1 MHEYRTAI
9 GKIRKVAMKKVI
21 KNIANMMYQADPTA
35 SFAIEFWDGDTIR
48 FGSFPEVIL
57 RLKNENSTKKIIR
70 KGFLGF
76 GEAYMD
82 GDLEIERDLQKL
94 FRLGFAINFDEHQLP
109 FWQKFRPA
117 ILSLLNSSTLRR
129 APKNISFHYDRG
141 NEFYE
146 LYLDKTMTY
155 SCAYFSKP
163 DDSLEQAQLNKY
175 EHISRKLLLKPNES
189 LLDIGC
195 GWGGM
200 LIYAAQNYGIAGV
213 GITLSKNQF
222 EYANRKIEELGLQN
236 KLKVLYQDYRRLNDK
251 FDKIVSIGMMEHV
264 GKKFIPTFIRKVS
277 DLLKS
282 GGLALLHTIGKDTPS
297 AGDPWTFNYIFPGAY
312 IPALHEIVKEVGNT
326 GFSILDVENLRL
338 HYAKT
343 LEKWAENFEDNIEK
357 IRSLFDET
365 FVRQW
370 RLFLNS
376 TAAGFKYG
384 NSRLFQILV
393 SKGLDNTLPVTRAH
407 VYEEYPP

>member
-1 MHEYRTAI
+1 
-9 GKIRKVAMKKVI
+9 MKKII
-21 KNIANMMYQADPTA
+21 KNIAQMMHQADPTA
-35 SFAIEFWDGDTIR
+35 CFAIEFWDGDAIG
-48 FGSFPEVIL
+48 FGSFPEVVL
-57 RLKNENSTKKIIR
+57 RLKTENSTKKIIK

-76 GEAYMD
+76 GEAYMEGELD
-82 GDLEIERDLQKL
+82 IEKDLPKL
-94 FRLGFAINFDEHQLP
+94 LRLGFAINFNEYCLS
-109 FWQKFRPA
+109 FWQKFQLV
-117 ILSLLNSSTLRR
+117 IFSLLNSSTLRR

-175 EHISRKLLLKPNES
+175 EHISRKLLLKPDES

-200 LIYAAQNYGIAGV
+200 LIYAARNYGITGV

-236 KLKVLYQDYRRLNDK
+236 QIKILYQDYRQLNDK

-264 GKKFIPTFIRKVS
+264 GKKFIPAFIQKVS

-282 GGLALLHTIGKDTPS
+282 KGLALLHTIGKDTPS
-297 AGDPWTFNYIFPGAY
+297 GGDPWTFNYVFPGHY
-312 IPALHEIVKEVGNT
+312 IPTLHEIVEEMGKT

-343 LEKWAENFEDNIEK
+343 LEKWAENFEENMEK
-357 IRSLFDET
+357 ISNMFDET

-384 NSRLFQILV
+384 NSRLFQVLV
-393 SKGLDNTLPVTRAH
+393 SKGLDNRLPVTRAH
-407 VYEEYPP
+407 VYEE

>member
-1 MHEYRTAI
+1 
-9 GKIRKVAMKKVI
+9 MKKVI
-21 KNIANMMYQADPTA
+21 KNIAQMMHQADPTA
-35 SFAIEFWDGDTIR
+35 CFAIEFWDGDAIG

-57 RLKNENSTKKIIR
+57 RLKTERSTKKIIR

-76 GEAYMD
+76 GEAYMEGELD
-82 GDLEIERDLQKL
+82 IEKDIPKL
-94 FRLGFAINFDEHQLP
+94 LRLGFAVNFNEYCLS
-109 FWQKFRPA
+109 FWQKFQVV
-117 ILSLLNSSTLRR
+117 IFSLLNSSTLRR

-175 EHISRKLLLKPNES
+175 EHISRKLLLKPDES

-200 LIYAAQNYGIAGV
+200 LIYAARNYGITGV

-222 EYANRKIEELGLQN
+222 EYANHKIEELGLQN
-236 KLKVLYQDYRRLNDK
+236 QLKVLYQDYRKLDDK
-251 FDKIVSIGMMEHV
+251 YDKIVSIGMMEHV
-264 GKKFIPTFIRKVS
+264 GKKFIPTFIQKVS

-282 GGLALLHTIGKDTPS
+282 EGLALLHTIGKDTPS
-297 AGDPWTFNYIFPGAY
+297 EEDPWTFNYIFPGHY
-312 IPALHEIVKEVGNT
+312 IPTLHEIVKEMGKT

-343 LEKWAENFEDNIEK
+343 LEKWAENFEENLEK
-357 IRSLFDET
+357 IRGMFDET

-384 NSRLFQILV
+384 DSRLFQILV

-407 VYEEYPP
+407 VYEE

>member
-1 MHEYRTAI
+1 MI
-9 GKIRKVAMKKVI
+9 MKKVI
-21 KNIANMMYQADPTA
+21 KNIAQMMHQADPTA
-35 SFAIEFWDGDTIR
+35 CFAIEFWDGDAIC
-48 FGSFPEVIL
+48 FGNFPEVIL
-57 RLKNENSTKKIIR
+57 RLKTKSCAKKIIR

-76 GEAYMD
+76 GEAYME
-82 GDLEIERDLQKL
+82 GDLEIEKDLLKL
-94 FRLGFAINFDEHQLP
+94 FRLGFAINFDEHCLP
-109 FWQKFRPA
+109 FWQKFRPL
-117 ILSLLNSSTLRR
+117 ILSLLKSSTLRR

-141 NEFYE
+141 DEFYA
-146 LYLDKTMTY
+146 LYLDETMTY

-200 LIYAAQNYGIAGV
+200 LIYAARKYGITGV

-222 EYANRKIEELGLQN
+222 EYANRKIEELELQN
-236 KLKVLYQDYRRLNDK
+236 QLKILYQDYRQLDDK

-264 GKKFIPTFIRKVS
+264 GKKFIPTFIQKVS
-277 DLLKS
+277 DLLKT

-297 AGDPWTFNYIFPGAY
+297 TGDPWTFSYIFPGAY
-312 IPALHEIVKEVGNT
+312 IPTLHEIVQEMGKT

-343 LEKWAENFEDNIEK
+343 LEKWAENFEGNIEK
-357 IRSLFDET
+357 IRKLFDEK

-407 VYEEYPP
+407 VYEE

>member
-1 MHEYRTAI
+1 
-9 GKIRKVAMKKVI
+9 MKKVI
-21 KNIANMMYQADPTA
+21 KNIAQMMHQSDPRA
-35 SFAIEFWDGDTIR
+35 CFAIEFWDGDAIR
-48 FGSFPEVIL
+48 FGKFPQVTL
-57 RLKNENSTKKIIR
+57 RLKTKSCAKKIIR

-76 GEAYMD
+76 GESYVK
-82 GDLEIERDLQKL
+82 GDLEIENDLLKL
-94 FRLGFAINFDEHQLP
+94 FRLGFAIDFDDYQLS
-109 FWQKFRPA
+109 FWQKFRLL
-117 ILSLLNSSTLRR
+117 IHSLIDSDTLRQ
-129 APKNISFHYDRG
+129 APKNISYHYDKG
-141 NEFYE
+141 DEFYA

-155 SCAYFSKP
+155 SCAYFVKP
-163 DDSLEQAQLNKY
+163 YDSLEQAQLNKY
-175 EHISRKLLLKPNES
+175 EHIARKLLLKPNES

-200 LIYAAQNYGIAGV
+200 LIYAARKYGITGV

-222 EYANRKIEELGLQN
+222 QYANRKIKELGLQN
-236 KLKVLYQDYRRLNDK
+236 QLKVLYQDYRQLSGK

-264 GKKFIPTFIRKVS
+264 GKRFIPTFIQKVS
-277 DLLKS
+277 DLLKT
-282 GGLALLHTIGKDTPS
+282 GGLALLHTIGKDSPS
-297 AGDPWTFNYIFPGAY
+297 AGDPWTFTYIFPGAY
-312 IPALHEIVKEVGNT
+312 IPTLHEIVNEMGKT

-343 LEKWAENFEDNIEK
+343 LEKWSENFEGNIAK
-357 IRSLFDET
+357 IRKLFDER

-376 TAAGFKYG
+376 TSAGFKYG

-407 VYEEYPP
+407 IYQDYPP

>member
-1 MHEYRTAI
+1 
-9 GKIRKVAMKKVI
+9 MKKVI
-21 KNIANMMYQADPTA
+21 KNIAQMMHQADPTA
-35 SFAIEFWDGDTIR
+35 CFAIEFWDGDAIG

-57 RLKNENSTKKIIR
+57 RLKTERSTKKIIR

-76 GEAYMD
+76 GEAYMEGELD
-82 GDLEIERDLQKL
+82 IEKDIPKL
-94 FRLGFAINFDEHQLP
+94 LRLGFAVNFNEYCLS
-109 FWQKFRPA
+109 FWQKIQVVIF
-117 ILSLLNSSTLRR
+117 SLLNSSTLRR

-175 EHISRKLLLKPNES
+175 EHISRKLLLKPDES

-200 LIYAAQNYGIAGV
+200 LIYAARNYGITGV

-222 EYANRKIEELGLQN
+222 EYANHKIEELGLQN
-236 KLKVLYQDYRRLNDK
+236 QLKVLYQDYRKLDDK
-251 FDKIVSIGMMEHV
+251 YDKIVSIGMMEHV
-264 GKKFIPTFIRKVS
+264 GKKFIPTFIQKVS

-282 GGLALLHTIGKDTPS
+282 EGLALLHTIGKDTPS
-297 AGDPWTFNYIFPGAY
+297 EEDPWTFNYIFPGHY
-312 IPALHEIVKEVGNT
+312 IPTLHEIVKEMGKT

-343 LEKWAENFEDNIEK
+343 LEKWAEKFEENLEK
-357 IRSLFDET
+357 IRGMFDET

-384 NSRLFQILV
+384 DSRLFQILV

-407 VYEEYPP
+407 VYEE

>member
-1 MHEYRTAI
+1 MMH
-9 GKIRKVAMKKVI
+9 
-21 KNIANMMYQADPTA
+21 QSDPRA
-35 SFAIEFWDGDTIR
+35 CFAIEFWDGDAIR
-48 FGSFPEVIL
+48 FGNFPQVTL
-57 RLKNENSTKKIIR
+57 RLKTKSCAKKIIR

-76 GEAYMD
+76 GESYVK
-82 GDLEIERDLQKL
+82 GDLEIENDLLKL
-94 FRLGFAINFDEHQLP
+94 FRLGFAIDFDDYRLS
-109 FWQKFRPA
+109 FWQKFRLL
-117 ILSLLNSSTLRR
+117 ILSLKDSDTLRQ
-129 APKNISFHYDRG
+129 APKNISYHYDKG
-141 NEFYE
+141 DEFYA
-146 LYLDKTMTY
+146 LYLDKSMTY
-155 SCAYFSKP
+155 SCAYFVKP

-175 EHISRKLLLKPNES
+175 EHIARKLLLKPNES

-200 LIYAAQNYGIAGV
+200 LIYAARKYGITGV

-222 EYANRKIEELGLQN
+222 QYANRKIKELGLQN
-236 KLKVLYQDYRRLNDK
+236 QLEVLYQDYRHLSGK

-264 GKKFIPTFIRKVS
+264 GKRFIPTFIQKVS
-277 DLLKS
+277 DLLNI

-297 AGDPWTFNYIFPGAY
+297 AGDPWTFSYIFPGAY
-312 IPALHEIVKEVGNT
+312 IPTLHEIVKEMGKT

-343 LEKWAENFEDNIEK
+343 LEKWTENFEGNIDK
-357 IRSLFDET
+357 VRQLFDEG

-407 VYEEYPP
+407 VYQD

>member
-1 MHEYRTAI
+1 
-9 GKIRKVAMKKVI
+9 MKKVI
-21 KNIANMMYQADPTA
+21 KNIAQMTHQSDPRA
-35 SFAIEFWDGDTIR
+35 CFAIEFWDGDAIR
-48 FGSFPEVIL
+48 FGKFPQVTL
-57 RLKNENSTKKIIR
+57 RLKTKSCAKKIIR

-76 GEAYMD
+76 GESYVK
-82 GDLEIERDLQKL
+82 GDLEIENDLLKL
-94 FRLGFAINFDEHQLP
+94 FRLGFAIDFDDYQLS
-109 FWQKFRPA
+109 FWQKFRLL
-117 ILSLLNSSTLRR
+117 IHSLIDSDTLRQ
-129 APKNISFHYDRG
+129 APKNISYHYDKG
-141 NEFYE
+141 DEFYA

-155 SCAYFSKP
+155 SCAYFVKP
-163 DDSLEQAQLNKY
+163 YDSLEQAQLNKY
-175 EHISRKLLLKPNES
+175 EHIARKLLLKPNES

-200 LIYAAQNYGIAGV
+200 LIYAARKYGITGV

-222 EYANRKIEELGLQN
+222 QYANRKIKELGLQN
-236 KLKVLYQDYRRLNDK
+236 QLKVLYQDYRQLSGK

-264 GKKFIPTFIRKVS
+264 GKRFIPTFIQKVS
-277 DLLKS
+277 DLLKT
-282 GGLALLHTIGKDTPS
+282 GGLALLHTIGKDSPS
-297 AGDPWTFNYIFPGAY
+297 AGDPWTFTYIFPGAY
-312 IPALHEIVKEVGNT
+312 IPTLHEIVNEMGKT

-343 LEKWAENFEDNIEK
+343 LEKWSENFEGNIAK
-357 IRSLFDET
+357 IRKLFDER

-376 TAAGFKYG
+376 TSAGFKYG

-407 VYEEYPP
+407 IYQDYPP

>member
-1 MHEYRTAI
+1 
-9 GKIRKVAMKKVI
+9 MKKVI
-21 KNIANMMYQADPTA
+21 KNIAQMMHQSDPRA
-35 SFAIEFWDGDTIR
+35 CFAIEFWDGDAIR
-48 FGSFPEVIL
+48 FGNFPQVTL
-57 RLKNENSTKKIIR
+57 RLKTKSCAKKIIR

-76 GEAYMD
+76 GESYVK
-82 GDLEIERDLQKL
+82 GDLEIENDLLKL
-94 FRLGFAINFDEHQLP
+94 FRLGFAIDFDDYRLS
-109 FWQKFRPA
+109 FWQKFRLL
-117 ILSLLNSSTLRR
+117 ILSLKDSDTLRQ
-129 APKNISFHYDRG
+129 APKNISYHYDKG
-141 NEFYE
+141 DEFYA
-146 LYLDKTMTY
+146 LYLDKSMTY
-155 SCAYFSKP
+155 SCAYFVKP

-175 EHISRKLLLKPNES
+175 EHIARKLLLKPNES

-200 LIYAAQNYGIAGV
+200 LIYAARKYGITGV

-222 EYANRKIEELGLQN
+222 QYANRKIKELGLQN
-236 KLKVLYQDYRRLNDK
+236 QLKVLYQDYRHLSGK

-264 GKKFIPTFIRKVS
+264 GKRFIPTFIQEVS
-277 DLLKS
+277 DLLKT

-297 AGDPWTFNYIFPGAY
+297 AGDPWTFGYIFPGAY
-312 IPALHEIVKEVGNT
+312 IPTLHEIVKEMGKT

-343 LEKWAENFEDNIEK
+343 LEKWTENFEGNIDK
-357 IRSLFDET
+357 VRQLFDEG

-407 VYEEYPP
+407 VYQD

>member
-1 MHEYRTAI
+1 ME
-9 GKIRKVAMKKVI
+9 
-21 KNIANMMYQADPTA
+21 
-35 SFAIEFWDGDTIR
+35 
-48 FGSFPEVIL
+48 
-57 RLKNENSTKKIIR
+57 
-70 KGFLGF
+70 
-76 GEAYMD
+76 
-82 GDLEIERDLQKL
+82 GDLEIEKDLLKL
-94 FRLGFAINFDEHQLP
+94 FRLGFAINFDDHGLP
-109 FWQKFRPA
+109 FWQKIQMV

-129 APKNISFHYDRG
+129 APKNISFHYDKG
-141 NEFYE
+141 DEFYA

-155 SCAYFSKP
+155 SCAYFSNP

-200 LIYAAQNYGIAGV
+200 LIYAAQKYGISGV

-222 EYANRKIEELGLQN
+222 QYANRKIEELGLQN
-236 KLKVLYQDYRRLNDK
+236 QIKVLYQDYRQLNEK

-264 GKKFIPTFIRKVS
+264 GKKFIPIFIQKVS
-277 DLLKS
+277 DLLKIR
-282 GGLALLHTIGKDTPS
+282 GLGLLHTIGKDTPS
-297 AGDPWTFNYIFPGAY
+297 TGDLWTFSYIFPGAY
-312 IPALHEIVKEVGNT
+312 IPTLHELVKEMGKS
-326 GFSILDVENLRL
+326 GFSILDVENLRF

-343 LEKWAENFEDNIEK
+343 LEKWAENFEGNIEK
-357 IRSLFDET
+357 IGKLFDET

-407 VYEEYPP
+407 VYEK

>member
-1 MHEYRTAI
+1 
-9 GKIRKVAMKKVI
+9 MKKII
-21 KNIANMMYQADPTA
+21 KNIAQMMHQSDPMA
-35 SFAIEFWDGDTIR
+35 CFAVEFWDGDAMR
-48 FGSFPEVIL
+48 FGNFPQVTL
-57 RLKNENSTKKIIR
+57 RLKTKSCARKIIR

-76 GEAYMD
+76 GEAYMA
-82 GDLEIERDLQKL
+82 GDLEIEKDLQKL
-94 FRLGFAINFDEHQLP
+94 FHLGFAIDFDDYRLPLWENFRFL
-109 FWQKFRPA
+109 

-129 APKNISFHYDRG
+129 AKRNISFHYDKG
-141 NEFYE
+141 DEFYK

-175 EHISRKLLLKPNES
+175 EHIARKLLLKPDES

-200 LIYAAQNYGIAGV
+200 LIYAARKYGITGI

-222 EYANRKIEELGLQN
+222 ECANRKIEELGLQN
-236 KLKVLYQDYRRLNDK
+236 QLKFLYKDYRQLDDN

-264 GKKFIPTFIRKVS
+264 GKKFIPTFIQKVS
-277 DLLKS
+277 ELLKS
-282 GGLALLHTIGKDTPS
+282 GGLGLLHTIGKDTPS
-297 AGDPWTFNYIFPGAY
+297 AGDPWMFSYIFPGAY
-312 IPALHEIVKEVGNT
+312 IPTLHEIVQEMGKT

-343 LEKWAENFEDNIEK
+343 LEKWAENFEKNIQE
-357 IRSLFDET
+357 IRKLFDET

-384 NSRLFQILV
+384 NLRLFQILV
-393 SKGLDNTLPVTRAH
+393 SKGLDNTLPATRAH
-407 VYEEYPP
+407 VYQE

>member
-1 MHEYRTAI
+1 MMH
-9 GKIRKVAMKKVI
+9 
-21 KNIANMMYQADPTA
+21 QSDPRA
-35 SFAIEFWDGDTIR
+35 CFAIEFWDGDAIR
-48 FGSFPEVIL
+48 FGKFPQVTL
-57 RLKNENSTKKIIR
+57 RLKTKSCAKKIIR

-76 GEAYMD
+76 GESYVK
-82 GDLEIERDLQKL
+82 GDLEIENDLLKL
-94 FRLGFAINFDEHQLP
+94 FRLGFAIDFDDYQLS
-109 FWQKFRPA
+109 FWQKFRLL
-117 ILSLLNSSTLRR
+117 IHSLIDSDTLRQ
-129 APKNISFHYDRG
+129 APKNISYHYDKG
-141 NEFYE
+141 DEFYA

-155 SCAYFSKP
+155 SCAYFVKP
-163 DDSLEQAQLNKY
+163 YDSLEQAQLNKY
-175 EHISRKLLLKPNES
+175 EHIARKLLLKPNES

-200 LIYAAQNYGIAGV
+200 LIYAARKYGITGV

-222 EYANRKIEELGLQN
+222 QYANRKIKELGLQN
-236 KLKVLYQDYRRLNDK
+236 QLKVLYQDYRQLSGK

-264 GKKFIPTFIRKVS
+264 GKRFIPTFIQKVS
-277 DLLKS
+277 DLLKT
-282 GGLALLHTIGKDTPS
+282 GGLALLHTIGKDSPS
-297 AGDPWTFNYIFPGAY
+297 AGDPWTFTYIFPGAY
-312 IPALHEIVKEVGNT
+312 IPTLHEIVNEMGKT

-343 LEKWAENFEDNIEK
+343 LEKWSENFEGNIAK
-357 IRSLFDET
+357 IRKLFDER

-376 TAAGFKYG
+376 TSAGFKYG

-407 VYEEYPP
+407 IYQDYPP

>member
-1 MHEYRTAI
+1 
-9 GKIRKVAMKKVI
+9 MKKVI
-21 KNIANMMYQADPTA
+21 KNIAQMMHQADPTA
-35 SFAIEFWDGDTIR
+35 CFAIEFWDGDAIG

-57 RLKNENSTKKIIR
+57 RLKTERSTKKIIR

-76 GEAYMD
+76 GEAYMEGELD
-82 GDLEIERDLQKL
+82 IEKDIPKL
-94 FRLGFAINFDEHQLP
+94 LRLGFAVNFNEYCLS
-109 FWQKFRPA
+109 FWQKIQVVIF
-117 ILSLLNSSTLRR
+117 SLLNSSTLRR

-175 EHISRKLLLKPNES
+175 EHISRKLLLKPDES

-200 LIYAAQNYGIAGV
+200 LIYAARNYGITGV

-222 EYANRKIEELGLQN
+222 EYANHKIEELGLQN
-236 KLKVLYQDYRRLNDK
+236 QLKVLYQDYRKLGDK
-251 FDKIVSIGMMEHV
+251 YDKIVSIGMMEHV
-264 GKKFIPTFIRKVS
+264 GKKFIPTFIQKVS

-282 GGLALLHTIGKDTPS
+282 EGLALLHTIGKDTPS
-297 AGDPWTFNYIFPGAY
+297 EEDPWTFNYIFPGHY
-312 IPALHEIVKEVGNT
+312 IPTLHEIVKEMGKT

-343 LEKWAENFEDNIEK
+343 LEKWAENFEENLEK
-357 IRSLFDET
+357 IRGMFDET

-384 NSRLFQILV
+384 DSRLFQILV

-407 VYEEYPP
+407 VYEE

>member
-1 MHEYRTAI
+1 MMH
-9 GKIRKVAMKKVI
+9 
-21 KNIANMMYQADPTA
+21 QADPRA
-35 SFAIEFWDGDTIR
+35 CFAIEFWDGDAIR
-48 FGSFPEVIL
+48 FGNFPEVTL
-57 RLKNENSTKKIIR
+57 RLKTKDCTKKIIR

-76 GEAYMD
+76 GEAYMK
-82 GDLEIERDLQKL
+82 GDLEIEKDLLKL
-94 FRLGFAINFDEHQLP
+94 FRLGFAIDFDNYRLP
-109 FWQKFRPA
+109 FWIEFRYL
-117 ILSLLNSSTLRR
+117 IRSLLKMDTLEQ
-129 APKNISFHYDRG
+129 ASKNISFHYDRG
-141 NEFYE
+141 DEFYA

-155 SCAYFSKP
+155 SCAYFVKP

-175 EHISRKLLLKPNES
+175 EHIARKLLLKPNES

-200 LIYAAQNYGIAGV
+200 LIYAARKYGITGV
-213 GITLSKNQF
+213 GSTLSKNQF
-222 EYANRKIEELGLQN
+222 EYANRKIKELGLQN
-236 KLKVLYQDYRRLNDK
+236 KLKVLCKDYRQLDDK
-251 FDKIVSIGMMEHV
+251 YDKIVSIGMMEHV
-264 GKKFIPTFIRKVS
+264 GKKFIPTFIQKAS
-277 DLLKS
+277 DLLKT

-297 AGDPWTFNYIFPGAY
+297 SGDPWTFSYIFPGAY
-312 IPALHEIVKEVGNT
+312 IPTLHEILKEMGKT

-343 LEKWAENFEDNIEK
+343 LEKWAENFEENIEK
-357 IRSLFDET
+357 IRKLFDET

-393 SKGLDNTLPVTRAH
+393 SKGLDNTLPATRAH
-407 VYEEYPP
+407 VYQE

>member
-1 MHEYRTAI
+1 
-9 GKIRKVAMKKVI
+9 VKKVI
-21 KNIANMMYQADPTA
+21 KNIAQMMHQADPTA
-35 SFAIEFWDGDTIR
+35 CFAIEFWDGDAIG

-57 RLKNENSTKKIIR
+57 RLKTERSTKKIIR

-76 GEAYMD
+76 GEAYMEGELD
-82 GDLEIERDLQKL
+82 IEKDIPKL
-94 FRLGFAINFDEHQLP
+94 LRLGFAVNFNEYCLS
-109 FWQKFRPA
+109 FWQKFQVV
-117 ILSLLNSSTLRR
+117 IFSLLNSSTLRR

-175 EHISRKLLLKPNES
+175 EHISRKLLLKPDES

-200 LIYAAQNYGIAGV
+200 LIYAARNYGITGV

-222 EYANRKIEELGLQN
+222 EYANHKIEELGLQN
-236 KLKVLYQDYRRLNDK
+236 QLKVLYQDYRKLDDK
-251 FDKIVSIGMMEHV
+251 YDKIVSIGMMEHV
-264 GKKFIPTFIRKVS
+264 GKKFIPTFIQKVS

-282 GGLALLHTIGKDTPS
+282 EGLALLHTIGKDTPS
-297 AGDPWTFNYIFPGAY
+297 EEDPWTFNYIFPGHY
-312 IPALHEIVKEVGNT
+312 IPTLHEIVKEMGKT

-343 LEKWAENFEDNIEK
+343 LEKWAEKFEENLEK
-357 IRSLFDET
+357 IRGMFDET

-384 NSRLFQILV
+384 DSRLFQILV

-407 VYEEYPP
+407 VYEE

>member
-1 MHEYRTAI
+1 
-9 GKIRKVAMKKVI
+9 VKKVI
-21 KNIANMMYQADPTA
+21 KNIAQMMHQADPTA
-35 SFAIEFWDGDTIR
+35 CFAIELWDGDTIR

-57 RLKNENSTKKIIR
+57 RLKTENCTKKIIR

-76 GEAYMD
+76 GEAYME
-82 GDLEIERDLQKL
+82 GDLEIEKDIQKL
-94 FRLGFAINFDEHQLP
+94 FRLVFSINFDERYLP
-109 FWQKFRPA
+109 FWQKYRPL
-117 ILSLLNSSTLRR
+117 ILSFLNSSSLRQ

-141 NEFYE
+141 DEFYA

-155 SCAYFSKP
+155 SCAYFSNP

-175 EHISRKLLLKPNES
+175 EHISRKLLLKTNES

-200 LIYAAQNYGIAGV
+200 LIYAARKYGITGV

-236 KLKVLYQDYRRLNDK
+236 QLKILYQDYRQLDDK

-264 GKKFIPTFIRKVS
+264 GKKFIPTFIQKVS
-277 DLLKS
+277 DLLKT

-297 AGDPWTFNYIFPGAY
+297 AGDPWTFSYIFPGAY
-312 IPALHEIVKEVGNT
+312 IPTLHEIVQEMGKT

-343 LEKWAENFEDNIEK
+343 LEKWAENFEGNVEK
-357 IRSLFDET
+357 IRKLFDET

-376 TAAGFKYG
+376 TAAGFRYG
-384 NSRLFQILV
+384 NSRLFQILG
-393 SKGLDNTLPVTRAH
+393 SKGLDNTLPATRAH
-407 VYEEYPP
+407 VYHE

>member
-1 MHEYRTAI
+1 
-9 GKIRKVAMKKVI
+9 MKKVI
-21 KNIANMMYQADPTA
+21 KNIAQMMHRADPTA
-35 SFAIEFWDGDTIR
+35 CFAIEFWDGDAIG

-57 RLKNENSTKKIIR
+57 RLKTENSTKKILK

-76 GEAYMD
+76 GEAYME
-82 GDLEIERDLQKL
+82 GDLEIEKDLPKL
-94 FRLGFAINFDEHQLP
+94 LRLGFAINFDEQCLSV
-109 FWQKFRPA
+109 WQKFQLV
-117 ILSLLNSSTLRR
+117 IFSLLNSSTLRR

-141 NEFYE
+141 DELYE

-163 DDSLEQAQLNKY
+163 GDSLEQAQLNKY
-175 EHISRKLLLKPNES
+175 EHISRKLLLKPDES

-200 LIYAAQNYGIAGV
+200 LIYAAQKYGITGV

-236 KLKVLYQDYRRLNDK
+236 QIKILYQDYRQLNDK

-264 GKKFIPTFIRKVS
+264 GKKFIPTFIQKVS
-277 DLLKS
+277 ELLKT
-282 GGLALLHTIGKDTPS
+282 GGLALVHTIGKDTPS
-297 AGDPWTFNYIFPGAY
+297 AGDPWTFHYIFPGAY
-312 IPALHEIVKEVGNT
+312 IPTLHEIVQEMGKT

-343 LEKWAENFEDNIEK
+343 LEKWAENFEENIEK
-357 IRSLFDET
+357 IRKLFDET

-407 VYEEYPP
+407 VYQE

>member
-1 MHEYRTAI
+1 
-9 GKIRKVAMKKVI
+9 VKKVI
-21 KNIANMMYQADPTA
+21 KNIAQMMHQADPTA
-35 SFAIEFWDGDTIR
+35 CFAIEFWDGDAIG

-57 RLKNENSTKKIIR
+57 RLKTERSTKKIIR

-76 GEAYMD
+76 GEAYMEGELD
-82 GDLEIERDLQKL
+82 IEKDIPKL
-94 FRLGFAINFDEHQLP
+94 LRLGFAVNFNEYCLS
-109 FWQKFRPA
+109 FWQKIQVVIF
-117 ILSLLNSSTLRR
+117 SLLNSSTLRR

-175 EHISRKLLLKPNES
+175 EHISRKLLLKPDES

-200 LIYAAQNYGIAGV
+200 LIYAARNYGITGV

-222 EYANRKIEELGLQN
+222 EYANHKIEELGLQN
-236 KLKVLYQDYRRLNDK
+236 QLKVLYQDYRKLDDK
-251 FDKIVSIGMMEHV
+251 YDKIVSIGMMEHV
-264 GKKFIPTFIRKVS
+264 GKKFIPTFIQKVS

-282 GGLALLHTIGKDTPS
+282 EGLALLHTIGKDTPS
-297 AGDPWTFNYIFPGAY
+297 EEDPWTFNYIFPGHY
-312 IPALHEIVKEVGNT
+312 IPTLHEIVKEMGKT

-343 LEKWAENFEDNIEK
+343 LEKWAENFEENLEK
-357 IRSLFDET
+357 IRGMFDET

-384 NSRLFQILV
+384 DSRLFQILV

-407 VYEEYPP
+407 VYEE